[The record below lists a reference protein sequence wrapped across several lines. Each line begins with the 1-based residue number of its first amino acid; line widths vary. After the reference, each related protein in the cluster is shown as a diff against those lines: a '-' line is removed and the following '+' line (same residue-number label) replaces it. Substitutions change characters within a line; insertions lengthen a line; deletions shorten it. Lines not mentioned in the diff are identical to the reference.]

1 MPSAQP
7 TGFGPEIL
15 QPFNI
20 PSSVNAP
27 IQKAPNVGLTFPV
40 FTPPAASSYGTTNPM
55 PVPWTPP
62 DLAGAINAGIKT
74 GAGLATDAL
83 TNRKSLDQIQSE
95 EAAQKI
101 AIAQAHAPGAGYYT
115 STSMGP
121 TGAEMKVLSPAE
133 VEMQRAEIANRSAA
147 AEAER
152 AAAAERRGETPGAQ
166 AELAAKQAET
176 KAKEAETQ
184 KTQVQTGLLG
194 ANVFERRRNAL
205 INSGIT
211 TPPPA
216 SNTSTTT
223 PPGYTGVDFNQ

>member
-1 MPSAQP
+1 MPAAQP

-20 PSSVNAP
+20 PTSVNAP

-62 DLAGAINAGIKT
+62 DLAGAINTGIKT
-74 GAGLATDAL
+74 GAGLATDL
-83 TNRKSLDQIQSE
+83 FTNRKSLDQIQSE

-133 VEMQRAEIANRSAA
+133 VEMQRAEIANRAA
-147 AEAER
+147 TAEAER
-152 AAAAERRGETPGAQ
+152 AAAAERRGETPEAQ
-166 AELAAKQAET
+166 ARIRAQEAERQ
-176 KAKEAETQ
+176 AKEAETQ

-194 ANVFERRRNAL
+194 QNVATRRRNQAL
-205 INSGIT
+205 INSGVI
-211 TPPPA
+211 TPPQP
-216 SNTSTTT
+216 STTT
-223 PPGYTGVDFNQ
+223 SSPGYTGVDFNQ

>member
-20 PSSVNAP
+20 PTSVNAP

-95 EAAQKI
+95 EAAQKA
-101 AIAQAHAPGAGYYT
+101 AIAQLHAPGAGYYT
-115 STSMGP
+115 TTSLGP
-121 TGAEMKVLSPAE
+121 GGAEAKVLSPAE
-133 VEMQRAEIANRSAA
+133 VEMQRAAIAKQQADIAA
-147 AEAER
+147 AQAETKAR
-152 AAAAERRGETPGAQ
+152 YGQTAPSQ
-166 AELAAKQAET
+166 AELAAK
-176 KAKEAETQ
+176 EAETELKKQQARIESQ
-184 KTQVQTGLLG
+184 KVMSGFDVATGSG
-194 ANVFERRRNAL
+194 PAGTTSTAKT
-205 INSGIT
+205 SGIITNPAT
-211 TPPPA
+211 TDG
-216 SNTSTTT
+216 NYLNL
-223 PPGYTGVDFNQ
+223 GF